1 MISRAWITINPV
13 LVETVQCLLNI
24 GTYWHMNPRSQNY
37 PQETNEFDVEDNFK
51 FVPYSLWHIPKMK
64 LEKLIYCHHK
74 HVFPKRFPAL
84 SLVSCKGRP
93 RLVLLTASR
102 LSGECEEVDAG
113 WGSGC
118 RMRWPGHAASWMVRA
133 AVQGLK
139 AGLVEAG
146 GAGLTWWQSCSACNL
161 RKRKTFQLKII

>member
-84 SLVSCKGRP
+84 SLVSWRGGPGWSCLLRP
-93 RLVLLTASR
+93 GYQVSVRKWTQDEA
-102 LSGECEEVDAG
+102 VDAG
-113 WGSGC
+113 WGGLAMQLHGWSEQLC
-118 RMRWPGHAASWMVRA
+118 RVSKPGWWKQEGPGWPDGSL
-133 AVQGLK
+133 AV
-139 AGLVEAG
+139 LV
-146 GAGLTWWQSCSACNL
+146 TWGRERRFS
-161 RKRKTFQLKII
+161 